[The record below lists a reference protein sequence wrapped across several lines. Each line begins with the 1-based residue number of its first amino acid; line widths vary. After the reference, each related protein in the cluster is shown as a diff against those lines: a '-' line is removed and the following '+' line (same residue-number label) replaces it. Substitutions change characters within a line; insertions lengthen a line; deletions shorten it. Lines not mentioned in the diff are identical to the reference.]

1 MFKNTKNHIFK
12 NIAWYATTATVL
24 FLIVGAFGE
33 GPIAHYASN
42 TICNAYIN
50 CTVGFFGYDA
60 IEHFLSGVSVTLIL
74 IWIFKKFPTY
84 SLFTPT
90 RWKNIVILLALVI
103 SISVVWEIIE
113 CAYDIFRFDI
123 LVEPSL
129 GVKLHLNILAQP
141 TNLDTMGDLIFGAFG
156 ALLTVFFIEI

>member
-1 MFKNTKNHIFK
+1 LFKNTKNHIFK
-12 NIAWYATTATVL
+12 NIAWYATTATAL

-33 GPIAHYASN
+33 GPIAHFASN

-50 CTVGFFGYDA
+50 CTVGFLGYDA

-84 SLFTPT
+84 SLFTPK
-90 RWKNIVILLALVI
+90 RWKNILILLALVI
-103 SISVVWEIIE
+103 SISVLWEIIE

-129 GVKLHLNILAQP
+129 SVKLHLNILAQP

-156 ALLTVFFIEI
+156 ALLAVFFIEI